1 MKDGLIAVVLI
12 AGLLFVLAVGGTGMM
27 GYGGMMGGYGMAG
40 FGVIGMIYVGLIS
53 FVFSLVFWTTYK
65 WIVKEDGEKK
75 K

>member
-1 MKDGLIAVVLI
+1 MKDGLIVLVLI

-53 FVFSLVFWTTYK
+53 FVFSLVFWMTYK
-65 WIVKEDGEKK
+65 LIVKEENEKK
-75 K
+75 R